1 VLHEVPQDDGG
12 HASLLAVARL
22 YYEDD
27 LSQQQIADRLGVSR
41 STVSRLLQ
49 LAREQGIVHIE
60 IRPPSSVSQLSA
72 WLQGALKL
80 RKAVVV
86 PPPPRGSGPAI
97 LVGPTLVEV
106 AQLGLRAGDVL
117 AVSSGA
123 TVWEIVRGRRFPPL
137 RGVRVVPALGGFDEA
152 DVRFQTN
159 EIARRVADASGAEVS
174 FLHVPALPSE
184 ALHRSLSEDPGIAA
198 RLALWDGLSAAL
210 VGIGAPPREREAAP
224 EHILSALGELGDA
237 VGDVAGR
244 HFDLS
249 GAPVNRR
256 EEDHMLAVT
265 REQLQN
271 AGTVIGVA
279 SGTAKAA
286 SIVGAARA
294 GLVDVLI
301 TDAPTASAAL
311 EVLTAEA

>member
-1 VLHEVPQDDGG
+1 MLHEVAEDDGR

-22 YYEDD
+22 YYADD
-27 LSQQQIADRLGVSR
+27 LSQQQIAERLGVSR

-49 LAREQGIVHIE
+49 HAREQGIVQIE
-60 IRPPSSVSQLSA
+60 IRPQSSLSQLSA

-80 RKAVVV
+80 RRAVVV

-97 LVGPTLVEV
+97 LVGPALAEVERL
-106 AQLGLRAGDVL
+106 ALGAGDVF
-117 AVSSGA
+117 AISSGA
-123 TVWEIVRGRRFPPL
+123 TVWEIARGRRFPPL
-137 RGVRVVPALGGFDEA
+137 RGVRIVPALGGFDEV

-174 FLHVPALPSE
+174 FLHAPALPS
-184 ALHRSLSEDPGIAA
+184 AGLRRSLVSDPEIAA

-210 VGIGAPPREREAAP
+210 VGIGAPPRERDVAP
-224 EHILSALGELGDA
+224 GHILSALGELSEA

-244 HFDLS
+244 HFDLR
-249 GAPVNRR
+249 GAPVERA
-256 EEDHMLAVT
+256 EEAHMLAVT
-265 REQLQN
+265 REQLQA
-271 AGTVIGVA
+271 AGTVIAVA

-294 GLVDVLI
+294 GIVDVLV

-311 EVLTAEA
+311 EVITAEA